1 MLVSE
6 YTLRQTTPEQV
17 TTHWSTCYAHHSACM
32 QRKVEEMTREIQA
45 AEKLG
50 AYTALKLTQQVEENV
65 RLTEEIVALREAL
78 RLMYYGSDTVSQRE
92 IQEQARALLATRE
105 GKG

>member
-1 MLVSE
+1 VSE

-32 QRKVEEMTREIQA
+32 QRKVEEMT
-45 AEKLG
+45 
-50 AYTALKLTQQVEENV
+50 QQ
-65 RLTEEIVALREAL
+65 IVALREAL

-92 IQEQARALLATRE
+92 IQERARALLATRE